1 MTPYP
6 GINFHDTGIL
16 WRMAGPNIAGNLMA
30 DDPPQPI
37 ATWAAENSTT
47 ERFEAEAM
55 PHLNDIFRAAT
66 RVLGDSTRAE
76 DVAQEVYLQAWKSFH
91 RFEPG
96 TNCRAWLF
104 KILFHCV
111 NHHRRK
117 WFRFPLLK
125 ETEEFVE
132 ANLTQ
137 PEPIPEHLTD
147 ADILAALDRIPADF
161 RAVILMVDVEE
172 FAYKEAAE
180 ILSIPIGTVMSR
192 LNRGRKLLREHL
204 AEVAQSYG
212 IGTASNKG
220 KME

>member
-1 MTPYP
+1 
-6 GINFHDTGIL
+6 
-16 WRMAGPNIAGNLMA
+16 MAGPKTAENWTSDGFSSPME
-30 DDPPQPI
+30 
-37 ATWAAENSTT
+37 TWASENSAYSSAD
-47 ERFEAEAM
+47 RFEAEAM
-55 PHLNDIFRAAT
+55 PHLNDIFRTAT
-66 RVLGDSTRAE
+66 RILGDRARAE

-132 ANLTQ
+132 ANLTYA
-137 PEPIPEHLTD
+137 EPIPEHLTD
-147 ADILAALDRIPADF
+147 EDILAALDQIPADY

-172 FAYKEAAE
+172 FAYKDAAE
-180 ILSIPIGTVMSR
+180 ILEIPIGTIMSR
-192 LNRGRKLLREHL
+192 LSRGRKLLREKL
-204 AEVAQSYG
+204 REVARSYG
-212 IGTASNKG
+212 IIRAIEEGQKA
-220 KME
+220 